1 MPRAPSGRLNKP
13 YDRPSSDE
21 KWVHDRAPVGVPKS
35 VVKAGAAPK
44 SLGGGNVPTNRIVVS
59 NLHYEIMAK
68 DLVSIFGQIGMLV
81 REPDI
86 KYDRS
91 GRSTGVAIITF
102 ETIAEATRAKN
113 QFNRVLAKGQPMEIT
128 YDTRSMKHSGGAGG
142 PKSLLNRIS
151 KPPLIERL
159 RSEGLGLKG
168 IKSDPTK
175 TVTNGGP
182 IRTRGPRKVQHDVG
196 GAKGEKFRKEPKTA
210 EDLDKELEAFMND
223 EPVRPG
229 ESAVPATSAPTQA
242 QVGDDDVEM
251 GA

>member
-68 DLVSIFGQIGMLV
+68 DLVSIFGQIG
-81 REPDI
+81 
-86 KYDRS
+86 
-91 GRSTGVAIITF
+91 
-102 ETIAEATRAKN
+102 
-113 QFNRVLAKGQPMEIT
+113 QPMEIT
-128 YDTRSMKHSGGAGG
+128 YDTRSMKHTGGAGG

-168 IKSDPTK
+168 IKSEPTK

-182 IRTRGPRKVQHDVG
+182 IRTRGPRKVQNEIG

-229 ESAVPATSAPTQA
+229 ESAAPATSAPTRA
-242 QVGDDDVEM
+242 QVGDVDVEM